1 MRGGAGGRCSSRGC
15 ALRPPAGQPARGGGA
30 PPRPMF
36 SFACSWVQSEQRP
49 VPASP
54 CPHAAPST
62 QPAPSECRVSARP
75 TGTPQVPHRLPL
87 FPAGFSFPDQDV
99 APQHLRGEPAPPRS
113 VRGWRGALCGPPGAR
128 VDSDPSSLSPDR
140 RGMCASPFST
150 RRSTTPRAGSC
161 PRSGGTPPRTSGEGP
176 PAGPCVPALPTRC
189 RSPEDTRGGHGWGAP
204 VPPRSQRPCRALAGL
219 CRKGPSS
226 VPPAT
231 PAVPDRGPCGHSS
244 LSPH

>member
-1 MRGGAGGRCSSRGC
+1 MV
-15 ALRPPAGQPARGGGA
+15 
-30 PPRPMF
+30 
-36 SFACSWVQSEQRP
+36 SFACSCSWAQSERRP

-54 CPHAAPST
+54 CPHAALST
-62 QPAPSECRVSARP
+62 QPAPSERRVSARP

-176 PAGPCVPALPTRC
+176 PAGPRVPALPTRC
-189 RSPEDTRGGHGWGAP
+189 RSPEDTRGGAQVGGTCAAPEPAPLPRPGRLVPKGAFFSAPRHPCCPRPRALRSLLPQPALSP
-204 VPPRSQRPCRALAGL
+204 VPERAAPLRPCSP
-219 CRKGPSS
+219 GP
-226 VPPAT
+226 T
-231 PAVPDRGPCGHSS
+231 PACAS
-244 LSPH
+244 LVQCWP